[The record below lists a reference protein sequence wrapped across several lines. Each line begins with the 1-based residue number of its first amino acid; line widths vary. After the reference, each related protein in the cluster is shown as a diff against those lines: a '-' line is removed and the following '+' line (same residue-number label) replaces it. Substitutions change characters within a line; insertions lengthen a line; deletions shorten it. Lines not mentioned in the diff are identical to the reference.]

1 MPTLKELIGD
11 LDFITDRLSTQVRTV
26 ALGLAALSWG
36 LLLGESQAA
45 AAAAAQMKLGLL
57 LVGTLAV
64 VTLLFDFS
72 QYVFAFLDADRVRK
86 EAEDSDVK
94 EAEYDYETW
103 TYRLRSFFF
112 WGKQVLAG
120 MTAIVF
126 VAVVG
131 KYLVRA
137 FL

>member
-1 MPTLKELIGD
+1 MPTLKDLIRD
-11 LDFITDRLSTQVRTV
+11 LDFITDRISTQVRTV
-26 ALGLAALSWG
+26 ALGLAALSWA

-64 VTLLFDFS
+64 ATLLFDFS
-72 QYVFAFLDADRVRK
+72 QYVFAFLDTDRVRE
-86 EAEDSDVK
+86 EAEDSDAK
-94 EAEYDYETW
+94 EAEYDYEKW

-120 MTAIVF
+120 MTAIDF
-126 VAVVG
+126 VVVVV